1 LVPTRAFG
9 GFAPVFAPFGR
20 IPPRWPENRRRYWL
34 GLAIVRLTNWCESGE
49 VHHFPI
55 SFLLTPAFNGAF
67 CVARGRREKRNPS
80 WRSRGR
86 PQPRVAPF
94 HPLDQKVAKGIESH
108 ILFNDQLQSQTDGR

>member
-9 GFAPVFAPFGR
+9 GFVPVFAPFGR
-20 IPPRWPENRRRYWL
+20 IPPRWPENRKRYWL

-55 SFLLTPAFNGAF
+55 SFLLTPGFNGAF
-67 CVARGRREKRNPS
+67 VWRVAAEKNGTSRG
-80 WRSRGR
+80 RSRGR

-94 HPLDQKVAKGIESH
+94 HPLDQKVARGIESH
-108 ILFNDQLQSQTDGR
+108 ILE